1 MGRTFR
7 IALLGAAV
15 GAIALVLAARSSAPA
30 ATELKIGINVGL
42 TGGASPWGKHA
53 WNTYQLL
60 FDEINNAG
68 GLSCPKGTK
77 ITYRV
82 ADHQSKPDI
91 SQANAERLADWGAV
105 AIFGAN
111 QSDSALTAQA
121 VAERRHILFID
132 TTDSD
137 PMITERGFKY
147 TFRANPNNNQLG
159 SASIEFLKDVQQRTG
174 VQAKAVA
181 VMTAQTAAGEAA
193 RKIWADTLPKAGF
206 NVVDNQSYP
215 LTTTDFTSIIQRF
228 KSRNVDLLLLVSNPN
243 DAILINR
250 AMKQQDF
257 NPIAFIG
264 VVGGYY
270 TSDYIQQLGKDAD
283 YTIVMNWFS
292 PDLTLPNLKPL
303 ADKYKQRFNTDL
315 DTTDATVANG
325 VSVFVD
331 AVERACSTDVERI
344 RQAIQQTDMNAGQRW
359 YVVPDGAKFDRNGQN
374 IKQKVIGIQ
383 IRNGQFVGVWPV
395 EYAAGKLVWPIP
407 AWRDR

>member
-1 MGRTFR
+1 MNRTLR

-30 ATELKIGINVGL
+30 AAELKIGINVGL

-68 GLSCPKGTK
+68 GLSCPKATK

-121 VAERRHILFID
+121 VAERRRILFID
-132 TTDSD
+132 TTDGD

-147 TFRANPNNNQLG
+147 TFRVDPSSNQIG
-159 SASIEFLKDVQQRTG
+159 AASIEFVKDVQQRTG
-174 VQAKAVA
+174 VRPKAVA
-181 VMTAQTAAGEAA
+181 LLTVQNAGGEAA

-206 NVVDNQSYP
+206 NLVDNQSYP
-215 LTTTDFTSIIQRF
+215 ATTNDFTPIIRRF
-228 KSRNVDLLLLVSNPN
+228 KSKGVDLLFLQSTPN
-243 DAILINR
+243 DAILITR
-250 AMKQQDF
+250 AMKQEDF
-257 NPIAFIG
+257 NPIAF
-264 VVGGYY
+264 VASVGGQY
-270 TSDYIQQLGKDAD
+270 TKDYTQQLGKDAD

-292 PDLTLPNLKPL
+292 PDLTLPNLKPM
-303 ADKYKQRFNTDL
+303 ADKYKQRFNTDF

-325 VSVFVD
+325 VSVLVD

-344 RQAIQQTDMNAGQRW
+344 RQAIQKTDMKAGQRW
-359 YVVPDGAKFDRNGQN
+359 YVVPDGAKFDQNGQN

-395 EYAAGKLVWPIP
+395 EYAAGKLVWPMP
-407 AWRDR
+407 AWKDR

>member
-1 MGRTFR
+1 
-7 IALLGAAV
+7 
-15 GAIALVLAARSSAPA
+15 
-30 ATELKIGINVGL
+30 
-42 TGGASPWGKHA
+42 
-53 WNTYQLL
+53 
-60 FDEINNAG
+60 
-68 GLSCPKGTK
+68 
-77 ITYRV
+77 
-82 ADHQSKPDI
+82 
-91 SQANAERLADWGAV
+91 
-105 AIFGAN
+105 
-111 QSDSALTAQA
+111 
-121 VAERRHILFID
+121 
-132 TTDSD
+132 
-137 PMITERGFKY
+137 MITERGFKY

-181 VMTAQTAAGEAA
+181 VMTAQTAGGEAA

-270 TSDYIQQLGKDAD
+270 TSDYVQQLGKDAD

-292 PDLTLPNLKPL
+292 PDLNLPNLKPL
-303 ADKYKQRFNTDL
+303 ADKYKQRFNTDF

-344 RQAIQQTDMNAGQRW
+344 RQAIQQTDMKVGQRW
-359 YVVPDGAKFDRNGQN
+359 YVVPEGAKFDRNGQN

-407 AWRDR
+407 AWKDR